1 MRTAVRFVLLFC
13 LNTMYA
19 QTPMRQQPRFA
30 LEITEDGF
38 PSSFVIVPEG
48 PRSGA
53 VESTF
58 FGASLHLL
66 PGRDAG
72 DSEQT
77 QPSAVRVLSK
87 VDGDEVAFTVSVIF
101 GPFDQNDTHRSLEG
115 HPQRNIGSY
124 SAHLNESITLQGMEQ
139 FGLRAWTVKIV
150 NAQLPNPDSLPSVN
164 EVPSVR
170 PEILGKDREGYR
182 IALHNVSSQAVTAS
196 LVETT
201 FDHNSQSSE
210 YGGRDPLIAIGGSHE
225 FRLFCD
231 TSGLGSSNRSVPRP
245 APCAFILKAAL
256 FANGS
261 YEGDASAAAV
271 LAVPSIASQFQ
282 RRRVRDLIDSILADA
297 SLDDASRISR
307 IRSELP
313 KLSREPPPE
322 ILEQIRIR
330 FPGLTPT
337 ALDRVNADIKVD
349 FASEEQNFLRVLTS
363 FEQLP
368 NQSPHNR
375 SLAHWLE
382 STKNENSLAGL
393 EGTPPY

>member
-1 MRTAVRFVLLFC
+1 MRTAIRFVLLFC

-38 PSSFVIVPEG
+38 PSRFVIVPED
-48 PRSGA
+48 SGGGGID
-53 VESTF
+53 STF
-58 FGASLHLL
+58 FGASFHLL

-72 DSEQT
+72 NSEQT
-77 QPSAVRVLSK
+77 QPSAVRVVSK
-87 VDGDEVAFTVSVIF
+87 VDGDEVAFTVSAIF
-101 GPFDQNDTHRSLEG
+101 GPFDQNDDTHRSLDG
-115 HPQRNIGSY
+115 HPQRNIGRY

-139 FGLRAWTVKIV
+139 FGLQAWTIKIV
-150 NAQLPNPDSLPSVN
+150 NAQLPNPDSLPTVN
-164 EVPSVR
+164 EVPSIR

-182 IALHNVSSQAVTAS
+182 IALHNLSSRAITAFV
-196 LVETT
+196 VETT
-201 FDHNSQSSE
+201 FDHNSQYSE
-210 YGGRDPLIAIGGSHE
+210 HGGRDPLIAKGGSHE

-231 TSGLGSSNRSVPRP
+231 TSDLGSSNGSVPRP

-256 FANGS
+256 FADGS

-271 LAVPSIASQFQ
+271 LAGPSIASQFQ
-282 RRRVRDLIDSILADA
+282 RRRVRGLIDSILADA
-297 SLDDASRISR
+297 SLDDASRLSR

-313 KLSREPPPE
+313 KLSGEQTPE

-337 ALDRVNADIKVD
+337 ALDRVNADIRVG
-349 FASEEQNFLRVLTS
+349 FASEEKNVLRVLKD

-375 SLAHWLE
+375 SLAQWLE
-382 STKNENSLAGL
+382 DYEK
-393 EGTPPY
+393 

>member
-1 MRTAVRFVLLFC
+1 MRTAIRFVLLFC

-38 PSSFVIVPEG
+38 PSRFVIVPED
-48 PRSGA
+48 SGGGGID
-53 VESTF
+53 STF
-58 FGASLHLL
+58 FGASFHLL

-72 DSEQT
+72 NSEQT
-77 QPSAVRVLSK
+77 QPSAVRVVSK
-87 VDGDEVAFTVSVIF
+87 VGGDEVAFTVSVIF
-101 GPFDQNDTHRSLEG
+101 GPFDQNDDTHRSLDG

-139 FGLRAWTVKIV
+139 FGLQAWTIKIV
-150 NAQLPNPDSLPSVN
+150 NAQLSNPDSLPSVN
-164 EVPSVR
+164 EVPSIR

-182 IALHNVSSQAVTAS
+182 IALHNLSSRVITAFV
-196 LVETT
+196 VETT
-201 FDHNSQSSE
+201 FDHNSQYSE
-210 YGGRDPLIAIGGSHE
+210 HGGRDPLIAKSGSHE

-231 TSGLGSSNRSVPRP
+231 TSDLGSSNGSVPRP

-256 FANGS
+256 FADGS

-271 LAVPSIASQFQ
+271 LAGPSIASQFQ
-282 RRRVRDLIDSILADA
+282 RRQVRGLIDSILADA
-297 SLDDASRISR
+297 SLDDASRLSR

-337 ALDRVNADIKVD
+337 ALDRVNADIRVG
-349 FASEEQNFLRVLTS
+349 FASEEKNVLRVLKD

-375 SLAHWLE
+375 SLAQWLE
-382 STKNENSLAGL
+382 DYDK
-393 EGTPPY
+393 